1 MREKREEEEEEKGR
15 RGKKERRRRE
25 ENVDRC
31 GKDWVC
37 LASSHLVAKV
47 NSFIPDSLYAN
58 IFTPAQQYPTP

>member
-37 LASSHLVAKV
+37 LASSQRLVIATVRTDK
-47 NSFIPDSLYAN
+47 PSLREGGGYREGG
-58 IFTPAQQYPTP
+58 IL